1 MAVVPALRG
10 LTELLALPAVPG
22 LRELPVPPEL
32 PGPLEQQVLAPLPE
46 PRALPE
52 QARLAQRLALAAL
65 PERRALD
72 ERPSAHAS
80 QAALRGGW
88 AAPACRSHPPIRRR
102 RSDRISRESLGDQDR
117 GLECCGF
124 HKPVARE

>member
-10 LTELLALPAVPG
+10 LKELLALPAVPG

-52 QARLAQRLALAAL
+52 QARLAQRL
-65 PERRALD
+65 ALD